1 MYGLITLIVRMN
13 ALRKHSSKEPT
24 AITPLEGMKK
34 VVLFLDSNELSS
46 LRDTNRAK
54 AFFASRGIA
63 LEAYEMGIDR
73 SDVNLWGI
81 FKKGRNLAVARGD
94 EDLFISLLK
103 NDPFTVEY
111 AARTSRAPFK
121 IGRAQLRGGVYDV
134 VFSNPEGSEFTQ
146 SEVLDA
152 VLDFLVKVK

>member
-1 MYGLITLIVRMN
+1 MFGLVTLIVRMN
-13 ALRKHSSKEPT
+13 ALRKHSSKEAT
-24 AITPLEGMKK
+24 AITPLEGMKN

-54 AFFASRGIA
+54 DFFSSRRIA
-63 LEAYEMGIDR
+63 IEVYEMGIDR

-81 FKKGRNLAVARGD
+81 FKKRKNLAVARGD

-103 NDPFTVEY
+103 KDPFAVEY
-111 AARTSRAPFK
+111 AARSSRASFK
-121 IGRAQLRGGVYDV
+121 IGRSQLRGNVYDV
-134 VFSNPEGSEFTQ
+134 VFTNPEGSEFTQ

-152 VLDFLVKVK
+152 VLDFLSKVK